1 MGLSVWQ
8 IALVVMLFLLLFGRG
23 KIPALMSDLA
33 EGIRGFKQG
42 MQDKDEQNAEDNPAS
57 YSVGDKGE
65 TTKALSSAEDS
76 PTETEKPVATSQ
88 PKEHIS

>member
-42 MQDKDEQNAEDNPAS
+42 MQDKDEQSAVNNPDSDIVRTKTDA
-57 YSVGDKGE
+57 
-65 TTKALSSAEDS
+65 TKALRNEEDS
-76 PTETEKPVATSQ
+76 TSDTDKPAAASLS
-88 PKEHIS
+88 KEHTS